1 MFLQLAG
8 AKDLVL
14 DVDLMQPLDRVA
26 GASLLKQHGV
36 DKIFKLDSTQKSIA
50 GCDHLTPTIVRFLCF
65 SDEFTSYVQRWCLM
79 KFIADQINTERGR
92 GKQKIFDHNGSS
104 EGIHFSKPQDIVK
117 QDVQLHVCEAILEQE
132 GVYGDVALAEYHLDL
147 IPIDRDILSLELPEF
162 FRSFYLDYDQTWLHT
177 VATSLVRIQKMMG
190 DFPNVYIVG
199 RGAKMIFDLMNTLIG
214 ERLTEPDYAHYEI
227 GNLLLIDR
235 DVDFVTPLCSQL
247 TYEGLLD
254 DTFGIHSGFV
264 EFGPDISGKDQS
276 VKVLLTSHD
285 PIFEE
290 TRNRHFSNVSGFLS
304 VKAKDL
310 QAGFNVSNQNIHNA
324 SITRSRKW
332 LPGFVRTSVVLEL
345 RSSTSELLLNVVIP
359 SDSPTLL
366 LPNSVYIDSFMVT
379 LSGLTRLISVRGC
392 DALCSDSW
400 SFEKTTT
407 QLTVD
412 IKTSVSELAPVLK
425 TLAHQSVIGV
435 DVRVVTTSGTLP
447 ATVLSGSVRRQ
458 HIGCKPVGPV
468 RLPFLRQVAT
478 ILYKQRLH
486 KIVDNPGWLQTLL
499 LGQSGLPTDL

>member
-1 MFLQLAG
+1 MAAPSASFPDTNKIREEARDNLANLLDSLAG

-50 GCDHLTPTIVRFLCF
+50 GCD
-65 SDEFTSYVQRWCLM
+65 QRIYLIRPKMVLM

-92 GKQKIFDHNGSS
+92 GENRRYLIIMVPRK
-104 EGIHFSKPQDIVK
+104 
-117 QDVQLHVCEAILEQE
+117 LHVCEAILEQE

-254 DTFGIHSGFV
+254 DTFGIHSGKY
-264 EFGPDISGKDQS
+264 G
-276 VKVLLTSHD
+276 
-285 PIFEE
+285 
-290 TRNRHFSNVSGFLS
+290 
-304 VKAKDL
+304 
-310 QAGFNVSNQNIHNA
+310 
-324 SITRSRKW
+324 
-332 LPGFVRTSVVLEL
+332 
-345 RSSTSELLLNVVIP
+345 
-359 SDSPTLL
+359 
-366 LPNSVYIDSFMVT
+366 PNSNP
-379 LSGLTRLISVRGC
+379 
-392 DALCSDSW
+392 
-400 SFEKTTT
+400 
-407 QLTVD
+407 
-412 IKTSVSELAPVLK
+412 SEFPK
-425 TLAHQSVIGV
+425 QTAHLG
-435 DVRVVTTSGTLP
+435 
-447 ATVLSGSVRRQ
+447 
-458 HIGCKPVGPV
+458 
-468 RLPFLRQVAT
+468 
-478 ILYKQRLH
+478 
-486 KIVDNPGWLQTLL
+486 IV
-499 LGQSGLPTDL
+499 